1 MDMLQQGGELITM
14 TGEELSAGGE
24 TGTAAL
30 LASASTGGD
39 TTTHQIVTETPQVI
53 KSSLGQF
60 VVLQQNQVS
69 QKTMYIYAFNKKQT
83 NVIYYIHPNH
93 TEVIVTL
100 ASHLPNS

>member
-24 TGTAAL
+24 SGTAAL

-60 VVLQQNQVS
+60 VVLQQNQVCLE
-69 QKTMYIYAFNKKQT
+69 TIYMHDFNKIQT
-83 NVIYYIHPNH
+83 NVQEHCFPTSGSQPRRKKSPIC
-93 TEVIVTL
+93 
-100 ASHLPNS
+100 